1 MSPSPSTRDRI
12 PAHLRQFVVEQDYSA
27 YDEIDQAVW
36 RFVLLQT
43 YDRLRHTA
51 HPAYVD
57 GLAQTGISTEH
68 IPRIEEMDASLGR
81 FGWGAVVVDGFIP
94 PRAFQE
100 FQAHGIMTI
109 AAAIRRRRHL
119 AYTPAPDI
127 IHESAG
133 HAPIVPDPKYRA
145 FLQRFG
151 QIGAR
156 AFASREDNAVY
167 EAIRH
172 LSEVKEDRASTPQII
187 EGAQKRLDAKQA
199 AVTWTTEAALLGR
212 LHWWTVEYGL
222 VGSMEAPKIYGA
234 GLLSSLGESTSCLKP
249 HVRKIPLSMACT
261 ETSYDITRPQPQLFV
276 AEDFDHLNAVLEE
289 FADSLA
295 QRKGGLEALAM
306 MRRAHELGTVQCN
319 DGVQISGVL
328 DEVIEVAGEPA
339 YLRLSGECAIAL
351 DGRMLPEQEREDHQ
365 DGFGTPLGRLEDGT
379 ALSELHE
386 DELSRYVDAQGRL
399 RLRYRSGV
407 EIEGRLERTQSNE
420 TGRLRT
426 FTLTDAHSRLGDRVL
441 FQPEWGIYDVAVG
454 ETVTSCFAGPADP
467 DYHPATEFAT
477 RTVPR
482 AKDSETA
489 AEEGQVLH
497 LYREAL
503 RVWQDPTTQTLVED
517 FRALDRQLD
526 AHPDE
531 WLLRWNL
538 LECLRKRGL
547 GEDLQQKF
555 RADLL
560 EIEKTDPDDLPIT
573 TGLRYLQMA

>member
-1 MSPSPSTRDRI
+1 MSPSTSTRDRI
-12 PAHLRQFVVEQDYSA
+12 PAHLRQFVVDQDYSA
-27 YDEIDQAVW
+27 YDEVDQAVW

-43 YDRLRHTA
+43 YDRLRHSA
-51 HPAYVD
+51 HPAYVK
-57 GLAQTGISTEH
+57 GLAQTGISTDH
-68 IPRIEEMDASLGR
+68 IPRIEEMDEKLAN

-151 QIGAR
+151 EIGAK

-172 LSEVKEDRASTPQII
+172 LSEVKEDRNSTAAII

-222 VGSMEAPKIYGA
+222 VGSIDDPKIYGA

-249 HVRKIPLSMACT
+249 HVKKIPLSMACT
-261 ETSYDITRPQPQLFV
+261 ETGYDITRPQPQLFV
-276 AEDFDHLNAVLEE
+276 AEDFDHLNDVLEE
-289 FADSLA
+289 FADTLA
-295 QRKGGLEALAM
+295 QRRGGAYALAM
-306 MRRAHELGTVQCN
+306 MQRAHELGTVQFQN
-319 DGVQISGVL
+319 GVQISGVL
-328 DEVIEVAGEPA
+328 DEVIEVDGQPA
-339 YLRLSGECAIAL
+339 YLRLSGECTLAL
-351 DGRMLPEQEREDHQ
+351 HGSTLPEQEREDHRH
-365 DGFGTPLGRLEDGT
+365 GYGTPFGRLDDGT
-379 ALSELHE
+379 ALGDLHE
-386 DELSRYVDAQGRL
+386 DDFAARADANGRL
-399 RLRYRSGV
+399 TLRYRSGV
-407 EIEGRLERTQSNE
+407 EVEGRLERTQSDE
-420 TGRLRT
+420 HGHLRT
-426 FTLTDAHSRLGDRVL
+426 FTLTDARARLGDRVL
-441 FQPEWGIYDVAVG
+441 FQPDWGIYDVAVG
-454 ETVTSCFAGPADP
+454 EEVTSCFAGPADP
-467 DYHPATEFAT
+467 SYHPATEFS
-477 RTVPR
+477 RRKVPT
-482 AKDSETA
+482 AKDPQTA

-497 LYREAL
+497 LYRDAL
-503 RVWQDPTTQTLVED
+503 KVWESPSAPTLVEE
-517 FRALDRQLD
+517 FTRIDREL
-526 AHPDE
+526 ARHPDE

-538 LECLRKRGL
+538 LECLRKQTTG
-547 GEDLQQKF
+547 DTLQQKL
-555 RADLL
+555 RDDLL
-560 EIEKTDPDDLPIT
+560 EIEKTDPDGLPIT